1 MSIPTVTETAFKA
14 PAPPVP
20 AGASPALGAAAVQQE
35 AAAKAVAPVPE
46 PAAPA
51 APPPPPPEVGF
62 QQEVLVGI
70 DEATNRKVYDIV
82 EPDTG
87 DKIVQIPAE
96 AVLNLVAKILQQLEA
111 EGLR

>member
-1 MSIPTVTETAFKA
+1 MSISTVTEATFRALVPTASS
-14 PAPPVP
+14 
-20 AGASPALGAAAVQQE
+20 GASTIGAAAVQQE

-62 QQEVLVGI
+62 QQDVLVGI

-82 EPDTG
+82 EPDSG
-87 DKIVQIPAE
+87 DQIVQIPAE

>member
-1 MSIPTVTETAFKA
+1 MSIPSVTETPTMA
-14 PAPPVP
+14 PALAMPAVASPG
-20 AGASPALGAAAVQQE
+20 AGAAVLQE
-35 AAAKAVAPVPE
+35 AAAPAALPVPE

-62 QQEVLVGI
+62 QQDVLVGI

-87 DKIVQIPAE
+87 DEIVQIPAE
-96 AVLNLVAKILQQLEA
+96 AVLSLVAKILQQLEA